1 MPYNFTHMWH
11 LKNKTNGQ
19 TKQHKIQRNRIDW
32 WLSER
37 REVGE
42 VGEMVK
48 GDQEV
53 HTSSYKTSHGD
64 VCKVQH
70 GSNIYIIYSNSNIY
84 ILFNQ

>member
-11 LKNKTNGQ
+11 LKKKTNDQ
-19 TKQHKIQRNRIDW
+19 KKQHKIHRDRIDW

-48 GDQEV
+48 GDQEIQ
-53 HTSSYKTSHGD
+53 TSSYKTNKSWG
-64 VCKVQH
+64 CM
-70 GSNIYIIYSNSNIY
+70 
-84 ILFNQ
+84 

>member
-1 MPYNFTHMWH
+1 MWH

-53 HTSSYKTSHGD
+53 HTSSYKIIKSWGYNE
-64 VCKVQH
+64 QH
-70 GSNIYIIYSNSNIY
+70 REFS
-84 ILFNQ
+84 Q

>member
-11 LKNKTNGQ
+11 LKNKTNEQ
-19 TKQHKIQRNRIDW
+19 TKQHKIHRDRIDW

-48 GDQEV
+48 GDQEIQ
-53 HTSSYKTSHGD
+53 TSSYKTNKSWG
-64 VCKVQH
+64 CM
-70 GSNIYIIYSNSNIY
+70 
-84 ILFNQ
+84 